1 MTAIIM
7 KSLTLSGCLLLMNFT
22 SFFSFH
28 KSLASLV
35 AIAVPSS
42 NASSVTPISQIV
54 MPQIQTIV
62 RNITT
67 TTPTTTTN
75 SKTSTLDSK
84 SKRVLEAKRIIQ
96 SADVV
101 CFDVDST
108 VIREEGIDE
117 LAEFCGKGEEVS
129 NLTKEAMGGAMTF
142 QEALR
147 RRLDIIKPSQSQ
159 IREFLMQRP
168 STLSPKIR

>member
-1 MTAIIM
+1 M
-7 KSLTLSGCLLLMNFT
+7 KSLTLSLYLLLMNFT
-22 SFFSFH
+22 LFFSFH

-42 NASSVTPISQIV
+42 NASSITIPPITQIV

-62 RNITT
+62 RSITT
-67 TTPTTTTN
+67 TTPTTS
-75 SKTSTLDSK
+75 SKTSSALDSK

-96 SADVV
+96 SADIV

-159 IREFLMQRP
+159 IREFLMQKP